1 MVINMT
7 TAQKLKVIQKLS
19 GLSQE
24 KLAQK
29 FAVSFATL
37 NSWINGKSIPRKKA
51 QQQIEEMYLDITGQK
66 VIPADELAA
75 KKQIVEKKQQ
85 EHPDV
90 LKVIQENPDIHDQ
103 FILSLT
109 YHTNRIE
116 GSTLTE
122 PETEAILFQDVTIPD
137 KSLIEHLEVKNH
149 QTALQYL
156 FNHISSGSGQIDE
169 PLILNLHRMLMNSI
183 RPDAGTYRQHSVRIV
198 GADLPTANYVKV
210 PFLMAE
216 LIEAINAAVHD
227 TISHIAEVHSRF
239 EQIHPFS
246 DGNGRI
252 GRLLIHAM
260 AFPRNLPPSVIR
272 QEKKRFYYSYLNKA
286 QQTQNKDLSL
296 LEDFICDALL
306 EGFQIVERE

>member
-7 TAQKLKVIQKLS
+7 TAQKLKVIQTLS

-29 FAVSFATL
+29 FSVSFATL
-37 NSWINGKSIPRKKA
+37 NSWINAKSIPRKKA

-66 VIPADELAA
+66 IIPADELAA
-75 KKQIVEKKQQ
+75 KKQIVKKKQQ
-85 EHPDV
+85 EHHDV
-90 LKVIQENPDIHDQ
+90 LKVILENPDIHDQ
-103 FILSLT
+103 YILSLT

-122 PETEAILFQDVTIPD
+122 PETGAILFHDSTIPD

-156 FNHISSGSGQIDE
+156 FNHMASGSGQIDE
-169 PLILNLHRMLMNSI
+169 TLILNLHRMLMNSI
-183 RPDAGTYRQHSVRIV
+183 RPDAGNYRQHSVRIA
-198 GADLPTANYVKV
+198 GADVPTANYIKV
-210 PFLMAE
+210 PFLIAE
-216 LIEAINAAVHD
+216 LIEAINAAAHD
-227 TISHIAEVHSRF
+227 TISHIAEIHSRF

-260 AFPRNLPPSVIR
+260 ALPRNLPPAVIR

-286 QQTQNKDLSL
+286 QQTQNKDLNL

-306 EGFQIVERE
+306 EGFQILERE